1 MSDLLK
7 RSLPLFPPIKKIS
20 FIGAG
25 AMGASYMS
33 LFYAKDKD
41 CVSVVAKGDRYR
53 RLSEHGLIINGKQYF
68 PKLLRPDERDQLS
81 DLIIIAVKH
90 HDLSNAIDDIHNFV
104 GEKTVILSIMNG
116 IESEEQIASVYGKEK
131 VLYAIV
137 VGISAVKE
145 KNCITFSP
153 TGKLFFGEETN
164 THISEKVKAVQSLFD
179 AFGILYEIPK
189 DMIRTLWWKFMIN
202 TGINQVSAVLGA
214 NYGVFQKSKE
224 AKELMEEAMQE
235 VISIAKAREIHLYN
249 KDIDEWYT
257 FLSNQPPEGKTSML
271 QDFEAKRK
279 TEVEMLA
286 GKLIE
291 LGKKYNIPTP
301 LNDTL
306 FKIIKAI
313 EYTWEV

>member
-1 MSDLLK
+1 M
-7 RSLPLFPPIKKIS
+7 FPPIKKIS

-41 CVSVVAKGDRYR
+41 CVSVVANGDRYN

-68 PKLLRPDERDQLS
+68 PQLLRPDEKDHLS
-81 DLIIIAVKH
+81 DLLIIAVKH
-90 HDLSNAIDDIHNFV
+90 HDLPDAIRDIYNFV

-145 KNCITFSP
+145 ENCIIFSP
-153 TGKLFFGEETN
+153 TGRLFFGEENN

-179 AFGILYEIPK
+179 AFGILYETPE

-224 AKELMEEAMQE
+224 AKDLMEEAMQE
-235 VISIAKAREIHLYN
+235 VISIAKVRGIHLYN

-271 QDFEAKRK
+271 QDFEARRK
-279 TEVEMLA
+279 TEVEMFA
-286 GKLIE
+286 GKVIE
-291 LGKKYNIPTP
+291 LGKKYDIPTP

-306 FKIIKAI
+306 FRIIKAI
-313 EYTWEV
+313 ECKWEV